1 MCSNL
6 KKKIYRIDDF
16 SSNNIEDSNYKCLL
30 IETDK
35 ELGDLLDLMI
45 AIKLR
50 FNELIDYKLLNGID
64 SLEFVL
70 EVLEKFFKVKNVKEK
85 YKHVLQG
92 NASEYKG
99 EYINNYI
106 FKYEVDNIEVIQID
120 LHNSFKCNSLNRYK
134 EVIEIYLKNE
144 DIDKL
149 ILSFKEKLNK
159 EMLNSSGTF
168 VNKIN
173 VSTGD
178 IFISDKDKI
187 ENSAIENFDKALV
200 ELLSSSRKENL
211 NVTFNICKKAERHYY
226 EIFIASEK

>member
-6 KKKIYRIDDF
+6 KKKIYRIDDL
-16 SSNNIEDSNYKCLL
+16 SSNNIEDNNDKCLL

-35 ELGDLLDLMI
+35 NLGDLLDLMI

-64 SLEFVL
+64 RLEFIL

-85 YKHVLQG
+85 YKYVLQG

-120 LHNSFKCNSLNRYK
+120 LYNSFKCNCINRYK

-159 EMLNSSGTF
+159 ERLNSSRTF
-168 VNKIN
+168 VNKTK

-211 NVTFNICKKAERHYY
+211 NVTFNICKNAEKHYY
-226 EIFIASEK
+226 EIFITSEK

>member
-64 SLEFVL
+64 SLEIVL

-85 YKHVLQG
+85 YKYVLQG

-120 LHNSFKCNSLNRYK
+120 LHNSFKCNCINRYK
-134 EVIEIYLKNE
+134 EIIEIYLKNE
-144 DIDKL
+144 DIDNL

-168 VNKIN
+168 VNKTK

-178 IFISDKDKI
+178 IFSSDKDKI